1 MEKLLCHWR
10 QPWRCRSRWLWA
22 VGLVLVGLASIA
34 SAQAPISQDQIRA
47 LAEALR
53 LAAPQ
58 TGLEDDGLYSEW
70 KIKPDN
76 IARWSKRCIGDE
88 LTPLLFESN
97 PGLAGQIVECVM
109 GGVLRDQYQ
118 AGSDD
123 ESVAVRRAASWWMT
137 GDPEQYGSGGTA
149 IYTEK
154 VLNFYR
160 AQLRAA
166 QPASTP

>member
-1 MEKLLCHWR
+1 
-10 QPWRCRSRWLWA
+10 
-22 VGLVLVGLASIA
+22 VGLILVGMTSIA
-34 SAQAPISQDQIRA
+34 PAQTQISQDQIRA

-76 IARWSKRCIGDE
+76 IARWSRRCIGDE

-97 PGLAGQIVECVM
+97 PGLAGQIVECVI
-109 GGVLRDQYQ
+109 GDVLRDQYR
-118 AGSDD
+118 ASND
-123 ESVAVRRAASWWMT
+123 ESAAVRRAASWWMT
-137 GDPEQYGSGGTA
+137 GEPEQYGNGSTA
-149 IYTEK
+149 GYTEK

-160 AQLRAA
+160 AQLRAD
-166 QPASTP
+166 PVSPPVPLHRPGW